1 MKKHILFIFLS
12 AILSLNSEL
21 VNSQGFTFT
30 NLGPNFVQYPYI
42 PDSIQVIKHQSIVRN
57 NSSGNLNFRFAR
69 IVNDMPT
76 GWETQMC
83 YDLCYAPF
91 IDTISMPADP
101 PYNIPSGHQDT
112 LFYIDFT
119 CIGQGLGTAV
129 VNMYDTDNPS
139 LFIMDTFKVQ
149 VGSVG
154 INPVSEIAEG
164 YELLQNFP
172 NPFNPVTKINFT
184 LPKSENVS
192 LKIYDVLGNEI
203 ASLINN
209 ERLVKGQYSIDFNAY
224 GYGRKLSSGVYYYTL
239 LTDNFADTKKMIL
252 IK

>member
-1 MKKHILFIFLS
+1 MNKHILLFFISVSFLLFTEKS
-12 AILSLNSEL
+12 K
-21 VNSQGFTFT
+21 SQDFTFT

-42 PDSIQVIKHQSIVRN
+42 PDSIQVVKHQSIIRFN
-57 NSSGNLNFRFAR
+57 GSGNLNFRFAR
-69 IVNDMPT
+69 IVNNMPA

-91 IDTISMPADP
+91 IDTISMPIDP

-129 VNMYDTDNPS
+129 VNMYNTDNPS
-139 LFIMDTFKVQ
+139 QHVMDTFKVQ
-149 VGSVG
+149 IGSVG
-154 INPVSEIAEG
+154 INPVSELAEG
-164 YELLQNFP
+164 YGLYQNFP
-172 NPFNPVTKINFT
+172 NPFNPVTKINFE

-192 LKIYDVLGNEI
+192 LKIYNILGNEI

-209 ERLVKGQYSIDFNAY
+209 ERLIKGKYSIDFNANAY
-224 GYGRKLSSGVYYYTL
+224 GSGLSSGIYYYTL
-239 LTDNFADTKKMIL
+239 STENYADTKKMIL